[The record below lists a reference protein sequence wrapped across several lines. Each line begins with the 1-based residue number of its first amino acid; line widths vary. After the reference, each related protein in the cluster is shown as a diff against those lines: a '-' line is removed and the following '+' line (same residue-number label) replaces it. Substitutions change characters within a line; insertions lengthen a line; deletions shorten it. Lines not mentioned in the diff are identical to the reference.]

1 MSSTPPSRPDT
12 GGQAAPRLVGAAALI
27 MALCCALL
35 PAGAGAL
42 AGATLAGPLGVGA
55 AVVVALAVAAV
66 AVLVLRR
73 RGSSC

>member
-1 MSSTPPSRPDT
+1 MTMSTQTTRGDRGPK
-12 GGQAAPRLVGAAALI
+12 LMGAAALI
-27 MALCCALL
+27 MALCCAML

-42 AGATLAGPLGVGA
+42 AGVLLAGPLGVGA
-55 AVVVALAVAAV
+55 AVVVARAVAAV